1 MPTVSN
7 EQELN
12 SALDDVL
19 AANGIEVDDTLPEPV
34 VFDYTDLQ
42 VKEMIVSS
50 RVRLLIRHPFF
61 GTLATRL
68 KLVEAEWCPTAA
80 TDGRH
85 FYYNCDF
92 FRTMTPEEIDFVVGH
107 EVLHCV
113 YEHCGEYGRLM
124 DMRRKFT

>member
-1 MPTVSN
+1 MGQPQKQVATES
-7 EQELN
+7 ELD

-34 VFDYTDLQ
+34 VFDYTDEK

-92 FRTMTPEEIDFVVGH
+92 FRTMTSEEIDFVVGH

-113 YEHCGEYGRLM
+113 YEHCGEY
-124 DMRRKFT
+124 DSPQC